1 MQIFGSWRCACYS
14 KNDPADGGQRS
25 RGDFL
30 KRFPQKVERMLDLC
44 VVAGQRF
51 RGVKRFPEEQNRIQ
65 VSMRQ
70 PSLIV
75 APAAEHPILQYLL
88 FLI

>member
-1 MQIFGSWRCACYS
+1 
-14 KNDPADGGQRS
+14 
-25 RGDFL
+25 
-30 KRFPQKVERMLDLC
+30 MLDLC

-51 RGVKRFPEEQNRIQ
+51 RGVKRFPEEENRIQ

>member
-1 MQIFGSWRCACYS
+1 MFQQMVVKDLAVISW
-14 KNDPADGGQRS
+14 KG
-25 RGDFL
+25 FL
-30 KRFPQKVERMLDLC
+30 KKATDVRFVEM
-44 VVAGQRF
+44 VAGQRF
-51 RGVKRFPEEQNRIQ
+51 RGVKRFPEEENRIQ